1 MRRWKVI
8 GMAALLCLGL
18 SLLVTLLP
26 RESGVGETL
35 RFADAEEEK
44 LLYMMAAEISPE
56 YEMETLKMQAVI
68 DRTRCRK
75 AQEDQTKE
83 PAQLTPRELAQRWG
97 ENYSAY
103 YEKFQKAIIATSGEV
118 ITCGGDYIYPEYHY
132 LSDGRTRSMEEVYG
146 RSDFPYLQSVE
157 SSQDME
163 EPDYLNVFFVKKK
176 DFQEKCRQT
185 WNLPGEAIENV
196 TLDSA
201 GYVRELTVDG
211 RTISGEE
218 MQRLLDLPSCSF
230 SIKDAGDEYRIVTKG
245 IGHGF
250 GVSIYGANEMAK
262 MGATYASILQYYY
275 TGIEISAE

>member
-8 GMAALLCLGL
+8 GAAALLCLGL
-18 SLLVTLLP
+18 SLIITLFP
-26 RESGVGETL
+26 KGSSRGEKL
-35 RFADAEEEK
+35 RFADGEEK

-157 SSQDME
+157 SSPDRE
-163 EPDYLNVFFVKKK
+163 ESDYLSVFFVKKK
-176 DFQEKCRQT
+176 DF
-185 WNLPGEAIENV
+185 PGRRCSGCWICHPAV
-196 TLDSA
+196 SPS
-201 GYVRELTVDG
+201 
-211 RTISGEE
+211 RT
-218 MQRLLDLPSCSF
+218 P
-230 SIKDAGDEYRIVTKG
+230 
-245 IGHGF
+245 
-250 GVSIYGANEMAK
+250 
-262 MGATYASILQYYY
+262 ATN
-275 TGIEISAE
+275 TGS

>member
-8 GMAALLCLGL
+8 GAAALLCLGL
-18 SLLVTLLP
+18 SLIITLFP
-26 RESGVGETL
+26 KGSSRGEKL
-35 RFADAEEEK
+35 RFADGEEK

-83 PAQLTPRELAQRWG
+83 PAQLTPQELAQRWG

-163 EPDYLNVFFVKKK
+163 ESDYLSVFFCK
-176 DFQEKCRQT
+176 EKRFSGDMSADLEPSGGDHRKCHTGQCRLCERT
-185 WNLPGEAIENV
+185 DI
-196 TLDSA
+196 
-201 GYVRELTVDG
+201 G
-211 RTISGEE
+211 RTRDFRGG
-218 MQRLLDLPSCSF
+218 
-230 SIKDAGDEYRIVTKG
+230 DAAAAG
-245 IGHGF
+245 
-250 GVSIYGANEMAK
+250 SA
-262 MGATYASILQYYY
+262 ILQFLHQGRRRRIPDRDEGNRTRIRRQHLRGQRDGENGRHLHQYSPVLLY
-275 TGIEISAE
+275 GNRDIR

>member
-8 GMAALLCLGL
+8 GTAALLCLGL
-18 SLLVTLLP
+18 SLLVTLFP
-26 RESGVGETL
+26 RESSGGETL

-68 DRTRCRK
+68 DRTRYRK
-75 AQEDQTKE
+75 AQKDQTKE
-83 PAQLTPRELAQRWG
+83 PDQLTPQELANRWG
-97 ENYSAY
+97 KNYSAY
-103 YEKFQKAIIATSGEV
+103 YEKFQEAIIATSGEV
-118 ITCGGDYIYPEYHY
+118 ITSGGDYIYPEYHY
-132 LSDGRTRSMEEVYG
+132 LSNGKTRSMEEVYG

-163 EPDYLNVFFVKKK
+163 DPEYLNVSFVKKK

-185 WNLPGEAIENV
+185 WNLSGEMIENV
-196 TLDSA
+196 TLDGA
-201 GYVRELTVDG
+201 GYVKELTVDG
-211 RTISGEE
+211 RVISGEE

-230 SIKDAGDEYRIVTKG
+230 SIKDAGGEYRIVTKG

-262 MGATYASILQYYY
+262 MGATYTSILQYYY

>member
-1 MRRWKVI
+1 
-8 GMAALLCLGL
+8 MAALLCLGL

-132 LSDGRTRSMEEVYG
+132 LSNGSTRSMEEVYG

-163 EPDYLNVFFVKKK
+163 EPDYLNVFFIEKK

-196 TLDSA
+196 TLDGA

-262 MGATYASILQYYY
+262 MGATYTSILQYYY

>member
-8 GMAALLCLGL
+8 GAAALLCLGL
-18 SLLVTLLP
+18 SLIITLFP
-26 RESGVGETL
+26 KGSSRGEKL
-35 RFADAEEEK
+35 RFADGEEK

-196 TLDSA
+196 TLDGA
-201 GYVRELTVDG
+201 GYVRGCV
-211 RTISGEE
+211 
-218 MQRLLDLPSCSF
+218 
-230 SIKDAGDEYRIVTKG
+230 
-245 IGHGF
+245 
-250 GVSIYGANEMAK
+250 
-262 MGATYASILQYYY
+262 
-275 TGIEISAE
+275 